1 MYIIYQELSA
11 GFPIFHIN
19 APGQE
24 DGAQT
29 LPADY
34 EYPSMEQLAE
44 QVQEVINHFKIVKYI
59 GLGVGL
65 GANVLTRHSLAYPER
80 VESLVLVNTVITKA
94 GWVEWG
100 YQKRNVS
107 HLRTTGITQT
117 VQEYLLWHHLGD
129 DYNDRAHDLLQV
141 YKDYFAHNVN
151 PLNLAGLVEQY
162 IWRSDIPLHRD
173 SSSALG
179 GLVKGTMLEAPVLNL
194 VGIHAASEIIEG
206 TVTFNG
212 SLEPSKANWIKV
224 QVGAG
229 DLTRG
234 SQWLKYFHGV
244 ATPAI
249 PASKELLWA
258 PLLHKEPARSKTRAK
273 YCWRSNSYTA

>member
-1 MYIIYQELSA
+1 
-11 GFPIFHIN
+11 
-19 APGQE
+19 
-24 DGAQT
+24 
-29 LPADY
+29 
-34 EYPSMEQLAE
+34 MEQLAE
-44 QVQEVINHFKIVKYI
+44 EVQEVLNHFKIVKYI
-59 GLGVGL
+59 GIGVGL

-80 VESLVLVNTVITKA
+80 VECLMLVNTVITKA

-162 IWRSDIPLHRD
+162 IWRSDIPLCRD

-229 DLTRG
+229 DLIG
-234 SQWLKYFHGV
+234 
-244 ATPAI
+244 
-249 PASKELLWA
+249 
-258 PLLHKEPARSKTRAK
+258 
-273 YCWRSNSYTA
+273 

>member
-1 MYIIYQELSA
+1 MIGYQDLTA

-24 DGAQT
+24 DGAQS
-29 LPADY
+29 LPGDY
-34 EYPSMEQLAE
+34 KYPSMEQPAE
-44 QVQEVINHFKIVKYI
+44 QVQEVINTFKIVKYI

-151 PLNLAGLVEQY
+151 PLNLAGLVEQFHLEVGHPAPQGQLQCPGPPGEGHHAGGPRPQLGRY
-162 IWRSDIPLHRD
+162 PRRLRDHRGHRHLQRQ
-173 SSSALG
+173 S
-179 GLVKGTMLEAPVLNL
+179 
-194 VGIHAASEIIEG
+194 
-206 TVTFNG
+206 
-212 SLEPSKANWIKV
+212 
-224 QVGAG
+224 GA
-229 DLTRG
+229 
-234 SQWLKYFHGV
+234 
-244 ATPAI
+244 
-249 PASKELLWA
+249 
-258 PLLHKEPARSKTRAK
+258 
-273 YCWRSNSYTA
+273 